1 MRHPAQKEVAAIWIF
16 YALLC
21 AFFLALCDLC
31 TKKFCASHSG
41 LEIAFARTGLAV
53 PVLWIFTAMEGFPAI
68 DPRIWSV
75 YVIAAPLELA
85 AILLYIRAISLS
97 PLSLTVP
104 FLSFTPVF
112 LLLTSPVILGEF
124 PQPAGIAGIILI
136 VCGAYLLNAGAFREG
151 LSAPVRALARERGPL
166 LMLLVALLYS
176 VTANFGKMGVL
187 YSSVTFFPASYF
199 SLIALAYAVM
209 LLRAGRL
216 GAVLTPRLMLTGV
229 LSAVMLTFHMMAV
242 KLVLVSYM
250 IAVKRTSLL
259 FGILFGTLLLGEG
272 GAKERII
279 AGLVMVAGILAI
291 AFLG

>member
-1 MRHPAQKEVAAIWIF
+1 MDFTWII

-31 TKKFCASHSG
+31 TKKFCADHSA

-53 PVLWIFTAMEGFPAI
+53 PVLWAFTAIEGFPPV

-75 YVIAAPLELA
+75 YVCAAPLELA

-124 PQPAGIAGIILI
+124 PRPWGIAGIILI
-136 VCGAYLLNAGAFREG
+136 VCGAYILNAGALREG
-151 LSAPVRALARERGPL
+151 FFAPIKSLARERGPL
-166 LMLLVALLYS
+166 LMLLAAFLYS
-176 VTANFGKMGVL
+176 ITANFGKLGVL
-187 YSSVTFFPASYF
+187 YSSVAFFPASYF
-199 SLIALAYAVM
+199 SLIALVYAVM
-209 LLRAGRL
+209 LARAGKMR
-216 GAVLTPRLMLTGV
+216 AVLAPRLMLIGL
-229 LSAVMLTFHMMAV
+229 LSAVMLTFHMMALR
-242 KLVLVSYM
+242 LVLVSYM

-259 FGILFGTLLLGEG
+259 FGIVFGVLLLGEE
-272 GAKERII
+272 GARARIA
-279 AGLVMVAGILAI
+279 AGLIMVAGILAI